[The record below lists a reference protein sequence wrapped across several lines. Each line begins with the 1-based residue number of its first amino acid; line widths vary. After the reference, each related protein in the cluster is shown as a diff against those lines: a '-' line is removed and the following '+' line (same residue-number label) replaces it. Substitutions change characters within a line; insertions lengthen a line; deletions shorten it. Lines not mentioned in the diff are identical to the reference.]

1 VALANIDYRN
11 FSEKGPVYSAVAA
24 AGRWWDKD
32 RNSEEIPG
40 AVTWTLRQIE
50 SAQSAR
56 LTQLQTSARLYGNVS
71 LMGLMGLSQSPT
83 SAIQP
88 ASRERLT
95 YNVVQSAADTVTAKM
110 AKNKPRPMFLT
121 SGGDY
126 RAQRKAR
133 KLNQYCDGLFYEN
146 RTRRLGPVIFRD
158 AAILGDGIVK
168 VFEKNGR
175 VKHERVMAT
184 ELWVDELE
192 AFYGEPRQMH
202 QVRNVDRRVLAASFK
217 SKKADIFRASL
228 ANQSTPTWQQ
238 STSDLVTVRESWH
251 LPSGP
256 DAKDG
261 RHVITIHDTVLLDE
275 SWDKPYFPFARFR
288 WCPRLWGFW
297 SQGLAE
303 EIQSIQLEINKLLWV
318 LQRSYH
324 LAGSFKIL
332 MDKGSKIVTEHLNN
346 DIGAVIKYS
355 GSPPQYVVPPVVPVE
370 IYQHLANLIQRA
382 FEIAGISMLSA
393 VSKKPAGLNSGKALR
408 EYNDIESDRFMT
420 IGQAYEEFHLDLARL
435 SIAVARDIAKE
446 NGGDLEVSAPGNRYV
461 TRVKWEDVDLEE
473 DQYVM
478 QAFPVS
484 SLPHEPAGRMQTV
497 TEMVQAGWLTQ
508 RQGKRLLEFPDLEAV
523 EGLQSAA
530 EDFLMDKLDKM
541 VDKGEAYTPEPYDDL
556 QLALELGLEYYQRGK
571 LQGLEE
577 ERLDM
582 LRVFVEDVK
591 TKMAAANPPPPPPP
605 GGTPTAS
612 PEAPPTSPLVSNVPQ
627 QTLQP

>member
-1 VALANIDYRN
+1 MALANIDYRN
-11 FSEKGPVYSAVAA
+11 FSEKGPVYSAVSA
-24 AGRWWDKD
+24 AGRWWDRDK
-32 RNSEEIPG
+32 NSDEIPG

-95 YNVVQSAADTVTAKM
+95 YNVVQSATDTVTAKM

-133 KLNQYCDGLFYEN
+133 KLNQFCDGLFYEN

-158 AAILGDGIVK
+158 AAILGDGVVK
-168 VFEKNGR
+168 VFEKDGR
-175 VKHERVMAT
+175 VKHERVMVT

-217 SKKADIFRASL
+217 NKKAEIFRASL
-228 ANQSTPTWQQ
+228 AGQSTPGYQQ

-256 DAKDG
+256 EAKDG

-275 SWDKPYFPFARFR
+275 EWTKPYFPFARFR

-324 LAGSFKIL
+324 LAGTFKVL

-346 DIGAVIKYS
+346 DIGAVVKYS
-355 GSPPQYVVPPVVPVE
+355 GTRPDYVVPPIVPPE
-370 IYQHLANLIQRA
+370 LYQHLQMLIQRA

-393 VSKKPAGLNSGKALR
+393 VSQKPAGLNSGKALR

-420 IGQAYEEFHLDLARL
+420 IGQSYEEFHLDLARL

-461 TRVKWEDVDLEE
+461 TKVTWEDVDLEE

-541 VDKGEAYTPEPYDDL
+541 VDHGEAYTPEPYDDL

-571 LQGLEE
+571 LQGLDE
-577 ERLDM
+577 ERLDL

-591 TKMAAANPPPPPPP
+591 TKRAAANPPAPSPAP
-605 GGTPTAS
+605 GAPTAT
-612 PEAPPTSPLVSNVPQ
+612 PEAPPTSPLIPNAPQ
-627 QTLQP
+627 QVA